1 MYIGR
6 FGIKRE
12 IAEAVTS
19 EEADR
24 VTPDICAIYLRL
36 VTAPEQWWQENEVLS
51 IKAESQDGIWRLA
64 WSILV
69 AQLQVPSETARR
81 ALAWFE
87 EKRFISINFSA
98 DGHEIRI
105 SFKGLYIP
113 EDKSHD

>member
-6 FGIKRE
+6 FGIKRD

-24 VTPDICAIYLRL
+24 VTPDICSIYLRL

-51 IKAESQDGIWRLA
+51 IKAESRDGVSRLA
-64 WSILV
+64 WSILLEY
-69 AQLQVPSETARR
+69 LQVPSETARL

-87 EKRFISINFSA
+87 EKGFISINFSA
-98 DGHEIRI
+98 GGREI
-105 SFKGLYIP
+105 
-113 EDKSHD
+113 